1 MRMRRSGRGKGWLV
15 VIAGILLALLFWQW
29 MRFRS
34 SLRVLPAGL
43 TIADAT
49 VEGMTVEEVLAALEG
64 AYAQP
69 VQLSY
74 QGEPILLAP
83 ETVEFRL
90 DREATRAAIEGAVA
104 NRNSVQ
110 GFLNYLFRRP
120 SPPVAVTPAV
130 EYSRE
135 RLDRFLERVA
145 QQYDRPPREP
155 VPLPETLTFRPG
167 QPGYELDREASR
179 ARVEAALL
187 SLFHRQADLVVH
199 TSEAPPLQMRH
210 LKEMLDAL
218 LADFDGI
225 PSVFVKDLQTGEE
238 LEINPDV
245 AYAGLSVLKIA
256 IMVETYRA
264 LDGPPSVEQM
274 KLLTETMTLS
284 GNFTANLLLQDPIGH
299 GDMYQG
305 VENLTASMRYLGLVN
320 TFMAAPYDEVGPV
333 PAIVTPAN
341 SRTDLNTNPD
351 PYMQTTARDI
361 GLLLEMI
368 YQCSRGGGALMVAYP
383 GAFTPQECQEM
394 LEMMAGDRT
403 GSLIEAGLPPDMPFA
418 RKHGWAGDT
427 HADAAIVFSP
437 GGDFVL
443 VVFLYRPGWLE
454 WDVSNPLIARLATAT
469 YNYFNPE
476 SPVQRP

>member
-1 MRMRRSGRGKGWLV
+1 MRTRRSGKGKGW
-15 VIAGILLALLFWQW
+15 VIFPLGIVLALLAWQW
-29 MRFRS
+29 MQFRA

-43 TIADAT
+43 TVADAT
-49 VEGMTVEEVLAALEG
+49 VEGMTVDQVLAALES
-64 AYAQP
+64 ACVQP

-74 QGEPILLAP
+74 QGQPILLSP

-90 DREATRAAIEGAVA
+90 DREATRAAIEAAVA
-104 NRNSVQ
+104 GRNSPQ
-110 GFLNYLFRRP
+110 GFLTYMLRRP
-120 SPPVAVTPAV
+120 FPPVTVTPVAQ
-130 EYSRE
+130 YSRE

-145 QQYDRPPREP
+145 QQYDRPPQEP
-155 VPLPETLTFRPG
+155 VPLPEALTFRPG

-179 ARVEAALL
+179 ARVETALL
-187 SLFHRQADLVVH
+187 SLFHRRADLVVRV
-199 TSEAPPLQMRH
+199 SEAPPLQMKH
-210 LKEMLDAL
+210 LEEMLKAL

-238 LEINPDV
+238 LDINPDV

-256 IMVETYRA
+256 VMVEAYRA
-264 LDGPPSVEQM
+264 LDGPPDAEQT
-274 KLLTETMTLS
+274 KLLTETMALS
-284 GNFTANLLLQDPIGH
+284 GNFTANLLLRNVIGN
-299 GDMYQG
+299 GDAYQG

-341 SRTDLNTNPD
+341 SRTDLNTKPD
-351 PYMQTTARDI
+351 PYMQTTAREV

-383 GAFTPQECQEM
+383 GAFTPQECQQM
-394 LEMMAGDRT
+394 LEMMAEDKT
-403 GSLIEAGLPPDMPFA
+403 GSMIEAGLPPGTPFA

-427 HADAAIVFSP
+427 HADAAVVFGP
-437 GGDFVL
+437 KGDFIL

-454 WDVSNPLIARLATAT
+454 WEVSNPLISRIAAAT
-469 YNYFNPE
+469 YNYFAAK
-476 SPVQRP
+476 

>member
-1 MRMRRSGRGKGWLV
+1 MRMRRSGKGRGWLV
-15 VIAGILLALLFWQW
+15 LLVGIVLALSVWQW
-29 MRFRS
+29 TQFRA

-43 TIADAT
+43 TVADAT
-49 VEGMTVEEVLAALEG
+49 VEGMTVDQVLAALES
-64 AYAQP
+64 AYVQP

-74 QGEPILLAP
+74 QGQPILLAP

-90 DREATRAAIEGAVA
+90 DREATRAAIEAAVA
-104 NRNSVQ
+104 GRNGPQ
-110 GFLNYLFRRP
+110 GFLAYVLRRP
-120 SPPVAVTPAV
+120 FPPITVTPV
-130 EYSRE
+130 VQYSPE

-145 QQYDRPPREP
+145 QQYDRPPQEP
-155 VPLPETLTFRPG
+155 VPLPEVLTFRPG

-187 SLFHRQADLVVH
+187 SVFNRRADLVVRI
-199 TSEAPPLQMRH
+199 SEAPPLQMKH
-210 LKEMLDAL
+210 LEEMLKAL
-218 LADFDGI
+218 LTDFDGI

-238 LEINPDV
+238 LDINPDV

-256 IMVETYRA
+256 VMVETYRA
-264 LDGPPSVEQM
+264 LDGPPDAEQT

-284 GNFTANLLLQDPIGH
+284 GNFTANLLLRDIVGN
-299 GDMYQG
+299 GDAYQG

-351 PYMQTTARDI
+351 PYMQTTAREV

-383 GAFTPQECQEM
+383 GAFTPQECQQM
-394 LEMMAGDRT
+394 LEMMAEDKT
-403 GSLIEAGLPPDMPFA
+403 GSMIEAGLPPGTPFA

-427 HADAAIVFSP
+427 HADAAVVFGP
-437 GGDFVL
+437 KGDFIL

-454 WDVSNPLIARLATAT
+454 WEVSNPLISRIAAAT
-469 YNYFNPE
+469 YNYFAAK
-476 SPVQRP
+476 